1 MLGYTARDADE
12 VAGCRALKDKYE
24 WSDFMWTQIS
34 EIWSRF
40 HENIYIY
47 ICVCVYQREFLRTLR
62 GIFLIFNF

>member
-40 HENIYIY
+40 HENSENGR
-47 ICVCVYQREFLRTLR
+47 CHVLWDCPWN
-62 GIFLIFNF
+62 IFNF